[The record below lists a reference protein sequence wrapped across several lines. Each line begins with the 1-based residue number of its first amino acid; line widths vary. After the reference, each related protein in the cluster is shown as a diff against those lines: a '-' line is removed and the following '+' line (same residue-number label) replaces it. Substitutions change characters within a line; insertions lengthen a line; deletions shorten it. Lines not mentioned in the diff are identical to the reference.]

1 MDGSSSVRTLTMKT
15 SKLAIA
21 SLFLTIF
28 VDAAGI
34 GIVFPALTPMLL
46 NNETGLFAASV
57 SEATR
62 YQIYGIVL
70 ALYPLAMFAASPL
83 LGDMSDRY
91 GRKRVLLLC
100 LGGNALGMLGTA
112 AGVYA
117 GSLWWVLIGRA
128 ICGLTAASLPVAQAA
143 VIDISAP
150 DRKAGNLSMIT
161 AANGVGFAIGPVI
174 GGAFSGAGG
183 GAFGLALPFVIGAAL
198 AALTLAF
205 VTAFFSDRRVRDG
218 VARARRTG
226 AWRRILANA
235 ASPALRP
242 PLIILAVFL
251 TGYYIFF
258 NYMSAF
264 SLLRYG
270 FDAFWE
276 AMLLSF
282 YSACFAVSLM
292 FIIPALAKAFSPK
305 QNLMGSLMAQ
315 PVLIALVVMVDAP
328 ASLWAT
334 VPLLALAVSNS
345 YVTLLSI
352 ASNRAAADD
361 QGQVL
366 GVVSSIN
373 ALAWGVAPIVT
384 SLLQPHSIVLP
395 VAASALVLVAACAL
409 GGRFCNQAVE
419 LEVSR

>member
-1 MDGSSSVRTLTMKT
+1 MKT

-62 YQIYGIVL
+62 HQMYGIVL

-100 LGGNALGMLGTA
+100 LGGNALGMLCTA

-117 GSLWWVLIGRA
+117 GSLWWLLIGRA
-128 ICGLTAASLPVAQAA
+128 TCGLTAASLPVAQAA
-143 VIDISAP
+143 VIDISTP
-150 DRKAGNLSMIT
+150 DRKAANLSMIT

-174 GGAFSGAGG
+174 GGAFSGVSGG
-183 GAFGLALPFVIGAAL
+183 ALPFVIGAAL

-205 VTAFFSDRRVRDG
+205 VTAFFSDRRVHDD
-218 VARARRTG
+218 AALARRTG

-242 PLIILAVFL
+242 PFIILAVFL

-315 PVLIALVVMVDAP
+315 PVLIALVVMVDAS
-328 ASLWAT
+328 ASLWAA

-373 ALAWGVAPIVT
+373 ALAWSVAPIVT

-395 VAASALVLVAACAL
+395 VVASALVLVAACAL

-419 LEVSR
+419 FDVSR